1 MKLNPVPAL
10 PSVLMQ
16 PWTGSL
22 SSSIPP
28 SLNKDLDK
36 TSDFLFF
43 SFIPPGP
50 IFFSHYVWP

>member
-1 MKLNPVPAL
+1 MQLNLVPAL

-16 PWTGSL
+16 PWTCSL

-43 SFIPPGP
+43 ISFPQAP
-50 IFFSHYVWP
+50 FSPHYVQP

>member
-50 IFFSHYVWP
+50 IFFSHYV